1 MLVSEEVS
9 RMLTLW
15 IPVLVLIG
23 LTAWK
28 LSSDHDPERRGR
40 FLREEG
46 LIFTGLIAGFFAL
59 FVIASA
65 MEDPGGWEGAAIV
78 AAWVLPIAGLGAL
91 AWFWP
96 RVATVVLGVIVVAVF
111 GLFVWSGLHIDWWRT
126 FEDDHGP
133 IRSLLLFA
141 TIVPVAVLGWRRP
154 LIAAGLL
161 GGCMLAVAAVAV
173 LYGSGIGN
181 AILMAASPA
190 LVTAVLYVMAARLGS
205 PQPQQP
211 GHTPSMPP

>member
-1 MLVSEEVS
+1 
-9 RMLTLW
+9 MLTLW

-28 LSSDHDPERRGR
+28 LSSDTDPERRGR

-46 LIFTGLIAGFFAL
+46 LIFMGLIAGFFAL

-65 MEDPGGWEGAAIV
+65 MEDPGGWEGAALA
-78 AAWVLPIAGLGAL
+78 AAWVVPIAALGAL

-96 RVATVVLGVIVVAVF
+96 RVATVVLGVIVVGVF
-111 GLFVWSGLHIDWWRT
+111 GLFVWSGLHMDWWHT

-133 IRSLLLFA
+133 IRSLVLFA
-141 TIVPVAVLGWRRP
+141 TIVPVALLGWRRP

-161 GGCMLAVAAVAV
+161 GGCMLAVVALAV
-173 LYGSGIGN
+173 LYGSGIG
-181 AILMAASPA
+181 ASILMAVAPA
-190 LVTAVLYVMAARLGS
+190 LVTAVLYVMAASLGS
-205 PQPQQP
+205 SQGPQP
-211 GHTPSMPP
+211 GRAPSMPR

>member
-1 MLVSEEVS
+1 MLVVEEVS
-9 RMLTLW
+9 SMFTLW
-15 IPVLVLIG
+15 IPLLVLIG

-28 LSSDHDPERRGR
+28 LSSDADPARRGR

-46 LIFTGLIAGFFAL
+46 LIFMGLIAGFFAA

-65 MEDPGGWEGAAIV
+65 MEDPGGLEGAATV
-78 AAWVLPIAGLGAL
+78 VAWVLPIAGLSAL
-91 AWFWP
+91 AWFRP
-96 RVATVVLGVIVVAVF
+96 RVAIPVLGAIVVAVF

-133 IRSLLLFA
+133 IRSLVLFA

-161 GGCMLAVAAVAV
+161 GGCMLAVVALAV

-181 AILMAASPA
+181 AILMAGSPA
-190 LVTAVLYVMAARLGS
+190 LVTAVLYVMADRLGS
-205 PQPQQP
+205 PEAPQP
-211 GHTPSMPP
+211 GHAPPMPL